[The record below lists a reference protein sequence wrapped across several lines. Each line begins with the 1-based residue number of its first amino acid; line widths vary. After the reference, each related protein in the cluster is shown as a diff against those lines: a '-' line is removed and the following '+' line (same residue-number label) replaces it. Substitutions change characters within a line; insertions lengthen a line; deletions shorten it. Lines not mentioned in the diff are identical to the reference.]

1 LENGRDPWSQFR
13 IFIRKVRKI
22 TLAVEHCRY
31 PLAAWQSC
39 HRQPDESYPGRIT
52 GRLNVEDGRSPL

>member
-13 IFIRKVRKI
+13 IFVRKVCII
-22 TLAVEHCRY
+22 TLAVEHCRC

-39 HRQPDESYPGRIT
+39 HHQPDES
-52 GRLNVEDGRSPL
+52 